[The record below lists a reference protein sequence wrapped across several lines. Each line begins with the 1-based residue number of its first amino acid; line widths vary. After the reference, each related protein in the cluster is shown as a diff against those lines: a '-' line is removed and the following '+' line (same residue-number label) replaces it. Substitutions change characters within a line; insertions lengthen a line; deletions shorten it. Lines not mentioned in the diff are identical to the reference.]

1 MDAALQAIRESIS
14 TNSVVYIVDTENG
27 NERATLLS
35 KCDDYM
41 RDDDAGLTEF
51 WGGEGDFEWSVRLLD
66 AEEE

>member
-14 TNSVVYIVDTENG
+14 TNSVVYLTDTENG
-27 NERATLLS
+27 DARATLLA
-35 KCDDYM
+35 KCADYV
-41 RDDDAGLTEF
+41 RDDDMGLTEF